1 MSAHADRVDLPM
13 PIDPSAR
20 RSMRRRAVPL
30 LVGPLVVYTVVRP
43 LVSSSTLALG
53 IAGAIPVLYSI
64 VLAVVRRRID
74 LFALL
79 SGVSFSVACLVSAL
93 TGRSS
98 LPLKVDEAVIT
109 FGIGLVLLIAALIRR
124 PIPIAKLLRVHTPT
138 TQIDGPLGVA
148 VGGLLILH
156 ALVHVALAVS
166 LSTSSYVVA
175 ARVVNWGTIALG
187 VLGLAAY
194 RRHVSRQQ

>member
-1 MSAHADRVDLPM
+1 MSAHADQVDLPM
-13 PIDPSAR
+13 AIDPSAR
-20 RSMRRRAVPL
+20 RSMRRRALPL
-30 LVGPLVVYTVVRP
+30 LVGPLVVYAVVRP

-74 LFALL
+74 LFALI
-79 SGVSFSVACLVSAL
+79 SGVGLSVACLVSAL
-93 TGRSS
+93 TGGSS

-124 PIPIAKLLRVHTPT
+124 PIPIAKLLRVPTPT
-138 TQIDGPLGVA
+138 KQTDGPLGVA
-148 VGGLLILH
+148 VGGFLILH
-156 ALVHVALAVS
+156 ALIHIALAVS
-166 LSTSSYVVA
+166 LSTSSYVGA
-175 ARVVNWGTIALG
+175 SRVVDWGTIALG

-194 RRHVSRQQ
+194 RRHVSRER